1 MKRKKQAILSQANV
15 VIRLSDITSPVIYRI
30 ALAHIKHN
38 GFYAYTKAET
48 NQKIF
53 VQP

>member
-1 MKRKKQAILSQANV
+1 MQRKAQAIKSQANV
-15 VIRLSDITSPVIYRI
+15 VIKLSDITSPVIHRI
-30 ALAHIKHN
+30 ASAHIQYN

-48 NQKIF
+48 NEKIF